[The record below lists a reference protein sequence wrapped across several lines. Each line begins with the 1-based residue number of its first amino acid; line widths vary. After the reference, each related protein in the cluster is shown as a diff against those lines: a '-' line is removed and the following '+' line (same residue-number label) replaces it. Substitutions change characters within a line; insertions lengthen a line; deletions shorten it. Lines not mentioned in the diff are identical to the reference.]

1 MNSNLF
7 ESSQIRVIPSSQIR
21 NRFFRRGVPPSHD
34 RGRER
39 PSASAVTRS
48 EAALHGAHDSP
59 GHVSTGPGESVR
71 AVGDRPKVLRR
82 VGAEAAGAG
91 RRRPQGAGDSDQWT
105 TMLRVYTCFT
115 PFTSIGLKGRH
126 AGNCA
131 SADVRRMSGARTAR
145 RPRAGR

>member
-59 GHVSTGPGESVR
+59 GHVSTGPYGRWAIAQRFSAGSALRPPGRVAGVPR
-71 AVGDRPKVLRR
+71 APETPTSG
-82 VGAEAAGAG
+82 
-91 RRRPQGAGDSDQWT
+91 PQC
-105 TMLRVYTCFT
+105 YEFT
-115 PFTSIGLKGRH
+115 PALHHS
-126 AGNCA
+126 
-131 SADVRRMSGARTAR
+131 
-145 RPRAGR
+145 RPLG